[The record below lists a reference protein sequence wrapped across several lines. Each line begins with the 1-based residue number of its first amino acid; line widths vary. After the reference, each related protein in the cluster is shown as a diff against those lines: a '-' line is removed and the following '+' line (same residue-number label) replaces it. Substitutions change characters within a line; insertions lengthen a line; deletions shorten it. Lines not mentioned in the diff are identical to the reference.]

1 MFHRSKPNIYLLIE
15 KNYSSRDTIPFS
27 EKRHAC
33 PDCGKCFTRR
43 RLLQCHANAKHAG
56 RRPHA
61 CPCCPATFVYPEHVR
76 KHVAI
81 MHEREKVE
89 RTKKKAEEGLLGSC
103 PACSVSFKS
112 RAGLERHKCRRRQ
125 EATAVASRPVI
136 LCLPDSTAALEGGL
150 ATGRLCNATYLGKET
165 CGCLYSTVLMVR
177 YRIVLQLAFRG
188 WSRLRYLT
196 NVFRSLEDVY
206 MTAFSF
212 KTVTLEIFAFQ
223 CCGSVTLGTVLG
235 PNSWIRTTE

>member
-1 MFHRSKPNIYLLIE
+1 MFHRSKPNIYLLIL
-15 KNYSSRDTIPFS
+15 KKYSSRDTIPFS

-81 MHEREKVE
+81 MHERKEE
-89 RTKKKAEEGLLGSC
+89 RTTKKTEEGLLGSC
-103 PACSVSFKS
+103 PACSVAFKS

-125 EATAVASRPVI
+125 GTTAGRPVI
-136 LCLPDSTAALEGGL
+136 LCLPDSSAVLEGGPT
-150 ATGRLCNATYLGKET
+150 TGRLCYAAYLGKET
-165 CGCLYSTVLMVR
+165 CGCLCSTVLMVLCYNLR
-177 YRIVLQLAFRG
+177 SEMDTFETAEKCYQVARRG
-188 WSRLRYLT
+188 FY
-196 NVFRSLEDVY
+196 V
-206 MTAFSF
+206 
-212 KTVTLEIFAFQ
+212 
-223 CCGSVTLGTVLG
+223 CCFF
-235 PNSWIRTTE
+235 